1 MNIHRP
7 RAIALLSTVALL
19 GCAGSPVP
27 PSALVH
33 PAKRCMVPPPPI
45 ERLSAGDDL
54 VAKYANQIRAVKA
67 NRSKVVCLQKWVRV
81 VLAKK

>member
-1 MNIHRP
+1 MDNLMF
-7 RAIALLSTVALL
+7 RALALGVAVTLA
-19 GCAGSPVP
+19 GCGGGPIP
-27 PSALVH
+27 PSALVP

-54 VAKYANQIRAVKA
+54 VVKYAGQIRAAKA

-81 VLAKK
+81 VTAKK